1 MSYELT
7 GTITH
12 IFDAMEFESGFKK
25 REFVVKTDGE
35 YPQDVKFEMVK
46 SKNAEKDTT
55 KVLDKYAV
63 GQKVNV
69 SFDIRGNEY
78 KDRFYVNLLCWKI
91 NAEES
96 QESKPAPKS
105 DDQETGEPF

>member
-1 MSYELT
+1 MSYEMT

-35 YPQDVKFEMVK
+35 YPQSVKLEMVK
-46 SKNAEKDTT
+46 NKNAEKDMT
-55 KVLDKYAV
+55 KVLDKFSI
-63 GQKVNV
+63 GQRVNV

-78 KDRFYVNLLCWKI
+78 KDRFYVNLNCWKI

-96 QESKPAPKS
+96 QESKPTPKS
-105 DDQETGEPF
+105 DESEGDTPF